1 MRKAREGI
9 AGTRETRKMKN
20 KYKAKKTLFNGRMY
34 DSKKEAQ
41 RAAELQLMEKA
52 GVITNLQEQVP
63 FELIPSQYEYY
74 ERYGKKGKRLKDGR
88 RCLERSVD
96 YVADFV
102 YMEND
107 KVVVEDAKSP
117 PTRTKEYVIKR
128 KLMLERLGIRVKEV

>member
-1 MRKAREGI
+1 MGI

-20 KYKAKKTLFNGRMY
+20 KYKAKKTLFNSRLY
-34 DSKKEAQ
+34 ASKKEAQ

-63 FELIPSQYEYY
+63 FELIPAQYEYF

-102 YMEND
+102 YTEND

-117 PTRTKEYVIKR
+117 ATRTKDYVIKR
-128 KLMLERLGIRVKEV
+128 KLMLERLGIRVREV